1 MYTKTLGKENAYL
14 FTNLAEQGKLVFS
27 LADARAITGKNYQAT
42 LQALHRLIDAGW
54 LVRLG
59 GGSYAIVSPESG
71 GEAIPTASRLV
82 IGRELAGD
90 KEHYLSHESA
100 LEMNDLLT
108 RPITGVTITSVRRI
122 QSRKILGVYYRFVF
136 SKAENMWGYGPSW
149 VGPSEQV
156 QVSDLERTIID
167 GLNRP
172 DLCGGIS
179 EVATAM
185 VIGKTRIDWT
195 KLALYASRINKNSVV
210 KRLGYL
216 SELLE
221 LSDPSIIEGLNKM
234 ISPSYAQLDPAL
246 PDEGRFLDRWKLQ
259 LNLDPEIL
267 EKVAST

>member
-1 MYTKTLGKENAYL
+1 MYTKTLGKENATL
-14 FTNLAEQGKLVFS
+14 FTSLAEQGKLVFS
-27 LADARAITGKNYQAT
+27 LADAQAVTGKNYQAT
-42 LQALHRLIDAGW
+42 LQALHRLIAAGW

-59 GGSYAIVSPESG
+59 GGNYAIVSPESG
-71 GEAIPTASRLV
+71 AEAIPTANRLV

-90 KEHYLSHESA
+90 QAYYLSHESA
-100 LEMNDLLT
+100 MEVHDLLT
-108 RPITGVTITSVRRI
+108 RPITGVTITSVRRL
-122 QSRKILGVYYRFVF
+122 QSRQVAGVAYRFIF
-136 SKAENMWGYGPSW
+136 SKADNMWGVEPSW
-149 VGPSEQV
+149 VSPSEQV

-185 VIGKTRIDWT
+185 VIGKTRTDWS
-195 KLALYASRINKNSVV
+195 KLAQYAGRINKNSVI

-221 LSDPSIIEGLNKM
+221 LSDQSVIEGLNKM